1 MQRTGNILGEKVIRY
16 FEDRLR
22 ARVRWLCSCSRALFT
37 AVLCIWVQ
45 DTLIE
50 KLRLKNSSLRV
61 KKSKLQVQLKQV
73 CNYCQCVD

>member
-1 MQRTGNILGEKVIRY
+1 M
-16 FEDRLR
+16 
-22 ARVRWLCSCSRALFT
+22 
-37 AVLCIWVQ
+37 Q

-73 CNYCQCVD
+73 CKYMYYYKGSVLTISWSTAAPYIAMAWEKMANYNPLRATPARHIHSQ